1 MITGATLLALG
12 AVVPAAQAAPA
23 GQKECANSHKP
34 DSKIKVSRADAVVVR
49 PKPVKSEAGALD
61 QFHRGETVTT
71 VKGHWD
77 GKRCVSMVEN
87 GQNQDVCGTGDPTQR
102 YYVVWIGRYKQVGY
116 VPAGCFW

>member
-1 MITGATLLALG
+1 MLTGATLLTLG
-12 AVVPAAQAAPA
+12 AVVPAGAAPDSRRT
-23 GQKECANSHKP
+23 CAESHKP
-34 DSKIKVSRADAVVVR
+34 DRKIKVTRADAVVVR

-77 GKRCVSMVEN
+77 GKKCVSLVEN
-87 GQNQDVCGTGDPTQR
+87 GQKQDVCGTGDPTTW
-102 YYVVWIGRYKQVGY
+102 YYVVWVGRYKKVGY